1 MHIPIILVHVPVKK
15 NPTKQLAKQT
25 CLFHKAKRPIKRQL
39 SGLQEKNFFENNIF
53 KLVYDI
59 ISLISLAIQYTVF
72 ETINGTK
79 YYYVLN
85 FILYLY
91 QLVSNDFLR

>member
-1 MHIPIILVHVPVKK
+1 MYVEEQRKIEKKTNQRLFKFRIYSCTCAYTNNFGTCTCKK

-25 CLFHKAKRPIKRQL
+25 CLFHKAKRPIKRPL

-59 ISLISLAIQYTVF
+59 IS
-72 ETINGTK
+72 
-79 YYYVLN
+79 
-85 FILYLY
+85 
-91 QLVSNDFLR
+91 